1 MIQGGKRAT
10 RSDPLLLV
18 CLCLG
23 QPTAILLINT
33 SPLYQMTD
41 HVLLLFVKNACHEWH
56 LVYLCGGVVACTK
69 ETQFR
74 IKSGSSHCERGL
86 E

>member
-1 MIQGGKRAT
+1 
-10 RSDPLLLV
+10 
-18 CLCLG
+18 
-23 QPTAILLINT
+23 
-33 SPLYQMTD
+33 MTD